1 MSDYVNWFTLDRDL
15 ASTPR
20 VRIAMF
26 ALIVSA
32 LLLLFATV
40 RAVRIDP
47 PQTGTSSDTRRT
59 SSHIPVARVVQIDPE
74 QVVQQD
80 VFAHD
85 RMAPAA
91 RYPMPSELDDASAPV
106 ASGPPAPRPLVLGTA
121 VGIDGAAFATAQL
134 PNTSPRIIRVGDKLG
149 AFTVV
154 AITRGTVTFRAA
166 DALTFQINAP

>member
-1 MSDYVNWFTLDRDL
+1 MSAYVNWFTLDRDL

-40 RAVRIDP
+40 RAVRIEP
-47 PQTGTSSDTRRT
+47 PQTGTSAGAPRT
-59 SSHIPVARVVQIDPE
+59 SNPITVGRVVQVDAE

-80 VFAHD
+80 IFAHD

-91 RYPMPSELDDASAPV
+91 RYPMPGELDDAPATD
-106 ASGPPAPRPLVLGTA
+106 ASGSPPARPLVLGTA